1 MSNNHIIDAT
11 KDFFNL
17 LKINFKLI
25 IASSLFFLILGIIF
39 SFSLSPK
46 FEVYAEILPKE
57 DDNFAMQQ
65 NNSLLSMLSQNNQ
78 RNDLSFFQSKMY
90 SSAVAKTLWEMG
102 YDKIFFSDL
111 FNERLNLYQSQP
123 TSWQQIKSK
132 ILGYEINTII
142 DHQNLSDF
150 IEDTFTLKTYKK
162 SPSNFLITLQQNP
175 QAYLGFLQD
184 LMRVT
189 DDEIKRDKLIHIES
203 RIQFLTEKIRT
214 TKEVTVQNNL
224 MLLLERTLLEEVL
237 LSDESYYSIL
247 VVDEPQISKN
257 PSFINLQFIYFGFL
271 LLGFFIS
278 IIYLYIKKF
287 FFNSSL

>member
-1 MSNNHIIDAT
+1 
-11 KDFFNL
+11 
-17 LKINFKLI
+17 
-25 IASSLFFLILGIIF
+25 
-39 SFSLSPK
+39 
-46 FEVYAEILPKE
+46 
-57 DDNFAMQQ
+57 
-65 NNSLLSMLSQNNQ
+65 
-78 RNDLSFFQSKMY
+78 
-90 SSAVAKTLWEMG
+90 
-102 YDKIFFSDL
+102 
-111 FNERLNLYQSQP
+111 
-123 TSWQQIKSK
+123 
-132 ILGYEINTII
+132 
-142 DHQNLSDF
+142 
-150 IEDTFTLKTYKK
+150 
-162 SPSNFLITLQQNP
+162 
-175 QAYLGFLQD
+175 
-184 LMRVT
+184 MRVT